1 MVSCEFCEISKNTFF
16 TEHLWMAAS
25 NYTPWPKQ
33 EKSETPLFWVKVTF
47 ECYEPAMAFCVFIFI
62 FFCLETT
69 RWRAIGWK
77 RLPSLLCFFSESI
90 IPKVLDHSYVQS
102 SLSTITSQLDN
113 SIWKTPY
120 NWIFYG
126 HRCQACTKTFNL
138 LLYASLSLKQA

>member
-1 MVSCEFCEISKNTFF
+1 MNFAKFLRTPFLQNTSGWLLLTKLHDPNRRKMKLPCFEVRWLLNGLNMPWHSVFSFLFLLFRNNVIREQLDENDFRRCYVFF
-16 TEHLWMAAS
+16 A
-25 NYTPWPKQ
+25 
-33 EKSETPLFWVKVTF
+33 
-47 ECYEPAMAFCVFIFI
+47 
-62 FFCLETT
+62 
-69 RWRAIGWK
+69 
-77 RLPSLLCFFSESI
+77 ESI
-90 IPKVLDHSYVQS
+90 ISEVLDHSNVQS